1 MRWDANK
8 LFQVLPFY
16 NTFIEKPKIKKLSNV
31 QLLKELRFYNELSVV
46 KNNIA
51 FSGYTRNYKI
61 EIVDQKDPL
70 IQLEISK
77 QSVLDFFKNLL
88 NEIKGLKYP
97 IALAVLLSKIKTDG
111 NIEYSPIYFNS
122 TTKTVIHS
130 KYGLANHFKKYYT

>member
-88 NEIKGLKYP
+88 N
-97 IALAVLLSKIKTDG
+97 
-111 NIEYSPIYFNS
+111 
-122 TTKTVIHS
+122 
-130 KYGLANHFKKYYT
+130 